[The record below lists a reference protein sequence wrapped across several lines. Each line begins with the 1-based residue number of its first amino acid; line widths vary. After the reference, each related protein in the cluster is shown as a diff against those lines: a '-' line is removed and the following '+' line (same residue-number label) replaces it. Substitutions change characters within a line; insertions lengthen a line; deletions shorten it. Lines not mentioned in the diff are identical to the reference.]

1 MSDKK
6 KCQYFEKCY
15 RKDKN
20 HLAEYLHP
28 RDLKAA
34 AADKTDVKPAMRKEK
49 TVELKDEEVPVKTS
63 LRKRKTHEMSVYDD
77 DTPAEPPAKRVKRE
91 KSKTSADKEPA
102 KEDTAKSPTP
112 ASEPSP
118 STSKSPS
125 PGAGKRMRCKYWDK
139 CYRKDKGHKALYVHP
154 GDPDEK
160 QAEKFKEGVAGR
172 TRTAARPKPLHHMD
186 SIDSV
191 LSGGMTLKRTG
202 SVYACTCEEY
212 KGSENF
218 GKAENMKTC
227 SHLVKYLGEDFERVR
242 CELPEKGKK
251 AHIPQHVK
259 ISVLLAHK
267 YKDGETNPTNWWM
280 SEKLDG
286 VRAYW
291 NGRCFYSRLGNA
303 FYAPSW
309 FTKDLP
315 KDMHLDGELFG
326 GRKKFQSTVSIVKT
340 PEHPKWN
347 TIKYCVFDAPHLEK
361 EPFEKRM
368 KAIQDQFEKVKP
380 AYAKFVD
387 HEKCR
392 GTDHVDKELARIIA
406 LGGEGLMIR
415 KPGSKYERTRSTTL
429 LKIKKFHDAEAIVIG
444 YEPSKSN
451 PGLTGALWVKMACG
465 KKFKVGSGLSNKDRR
480 SPPKKGTII
489 TYKFQELTN
498 SGSPRFPSYVG
509 IRIDMTEPKDAEGVV
524 MVGNDDE

>member
-286 VRAYW
+286 V
-291 NGRCFYSRLGNA
+291 
-303 FYAPSW
+303 
-309 FTKDLP
+309 
-315 KDMHLDGELFG
+315 
-326 GRKKFQSTVSIVKT
+326 
-340 PEHPKWN
+340 
-347 TIKYCVFDAPHLEK
+347 FDAPHLEK

-368 KAIQDQFEKVKP
+368 KAIQDQFEKVK
-380 AYAKFVD
+380 
-387 HEKCR
+387 

-524 MVGNDDE
+524 MLAGTDTLTHTS